1 MNVAV
6 FPEVVPDN
14 GPEIARMILCI
25 GFGEMNM
32 TPPGCVHVWLPGLCR
47 VVWYRNISSSS
58 SSLLLP
64 CRFRIRQLPQLTLQP
79 LQFSTLF
86 FLLFHR
92 FQPHPSVVQYLICEE
107 SHEEDFCD
115 RATERFVK
123 GAL

>member
-6 FPEVVPDN
+6 FLEVVPDRRS
-14 GPEIARMILCI
+14 EMARMILCI
-25 GFGEMNM
+25 GFDEMNM
-32 TPPGCVHVWLPGLCR
+32 SPPGCVHVWLPGLCR
-47 VVWYRNISSSS
+47 VVWYRKISSSS

-64 CRFRIRQLPQLTLQP
+64 RRLCIRQLPQLTLQS

-86 FLLFHR
+86 LLLFHR
-92 FQPHPSVVQYLICEE
+92 FQPHPSVVQYLICKE

-115 RATERFVK
+115 WATEGFVK